1 MLKIKSFNKTKIKKE
16 QTFGTHGQKQ
26 VAWSKVHHSNDCAT
40 RTFASGLC
48 SPKSR
53 ECVDGF
59 KKKTYSEVL
68 KASLAFGNN
77 KKFKSIKL
85 KNNCVLSGKD
95 GKCRLSTIPENLK
108 ILSLPLFEKNC

>member
-1 MLKIKSFNKTKIKKE
+1 MGRNRSPDQKSTTLTTALRGPSLQDFAVQNPE
-16 QTFGTHGQKQ
+16 N
-26 VAWSKVHHSNDCAT
+26 AWMD
-40 RTFASGLC
+40 L
-48 SPKSR
+48 
-53 ECVDGF
+53 